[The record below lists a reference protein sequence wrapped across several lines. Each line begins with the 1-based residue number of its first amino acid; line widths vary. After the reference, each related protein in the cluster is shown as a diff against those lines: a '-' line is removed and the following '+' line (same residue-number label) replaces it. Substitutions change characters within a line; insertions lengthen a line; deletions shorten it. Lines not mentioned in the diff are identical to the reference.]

1 MGVFIY
7 ILYLISLLRFVVAG
21 LTTHEDIVLIFGCF
35 HTFRWWQ
42 QSSHVS
48 LKQWVD
54 KARVTG
60 NHNGSWE
67 IRREIMR
74 HKVPSNSKHE
84 LGSCL
89 YVWVS

>member
-1 MGVFIY
+1 MGVFIF

-21 LTTHEDIVLIFGCF
+21 LTTHKDLVLIFGCF

-54 KARVTG
+54 KARVMG
-60 NHNGSWE
+60 NHNGLWE
-67 IRREIMR
+67 IIMDYG
-74 HKVPSNSKHE
+74 KY
-84 LGSCL
+84 GGY
-89 YVWVS
+89 YVTRGALQ